1 MTYAIEVK
9 NLIKNYKNVNAVQ
22 NISFK
27 VKKGSFFAFL
37 GINGAGKSTT
47 INILC
52 NVIEKTSGS
61 IKINGF
67 DIDNQKNEI
76 RKLIGI
82 VFQNSVLDKELT
94 VMENLLSRASF
105 YGMSSKEAKNRIA
118 ELTKQFTLENILKQ
132 KYKTLSGGQKRRVDI
147 ARALINKP
155 EILFLDEPT
164 TGLDPGTRQ
173 QVWEIIHN
181 LRYETGLTVFLTTHY
196 MEETADC
203 DNVVI
208 IDSGKIVANDTPN
221 NLKKQYAR
229 NNLIW
234 YTAKNEAIEKLLQSE
249 NKKFEYI
256 ADAYKIEVESSSEA
270 SKLLFKYPQITDFE
284 VIKGGM
290 DDVFLNV
297 TGKKAEI

>member
-22 NISFK
+22 DISFN

-105 YGMSSKEAKNRIA
+105 YGMSSKESKNRIA

-181 LRYETGLTVFLTTHY
+181 LRYETGLTVFLTTH
-196 MEETADC
+196 
-203 DNVVI
+203 
-208 IDSGKIVANDTPN
+208 
-221 NLKKQYAR
+221 
-229 NNLIW
+229 
-234 YTAKNEAIEKLLQSE
+234 
-249 NKKFEYI
+249 
-256 ADAYKIEVESSSEA
+256 
-270 SKLLFKYPQITDFE
+270 
-284 VIKGGM
+284 
-290 DDVFLNV
+290 
-297 TGKKAEI
+297 